1 MINVLNCKTWKIAIA
16 CAIQRFAIICSF
28 RKVCNDIVC
37 NYFVV
42 QLLGLQ
48 FIRCHLDGR
57 PKIEVWQILKIA
69 KLWMAIYPPRIAP
82 FGLKLGQNA
91 FQTIPNISCFDV
103 EQPTK
108 FNIFGPENNFFV
120 ILAKFLRSYGQT
132 DLKIRF
138 GVKFCSR
145 YTRPE
150 VCATKNHENS
160 APVGFGGFRG
170 L

>member
-57 PKIEVWQILKIA
+57 PQIEVRKILKFA

-103 EQPTK
+103 EQKKITK
-108 FNIFGPENNFFV
+108 KSDRKLSFSWFSSCFWRAMVKRTSKSDSTWNF
-120 ILAKFLRSYGQT
+120 APDTPFLRS
-132 DLKIRF
+132 
-138 GVKFCSR
+138 V
-145 YTRPE
+145 RPKE
-150 VCATKNHENS
+150 HQK
-160 APVGFGGFRG
+160 RMYKG
-170 L
+170 LRV